1 MQRYFRCWVQTGSG
15 WRTLD
20 MTRLTRSSQSTPKS
34 VAMHTT
40 VPLWWAGTCAWT
52 VRWAPGKVWKANSVL
67 TSPAT
72 VEPINRSKPWS
83 GTLLSVEL
91 ARFALGLIS
100 PHRKHVIY
108 DLGILDTYHLTYGL
122 DVVEPFVFL

>member
-1 MQRYFRCWVQTGSG
+1 MV
-15 WRTLD
+15 
-20 MTRLTRSSQSTPKS
+20 
-34 VAMHTT
+34 
-40 VPLWWAGTCAWT
+40 
-52 VRWAPGKVWKANSVL
+52 VRIAPGSKIAVGQPHLDTGGTLEHWKVWNANSVL